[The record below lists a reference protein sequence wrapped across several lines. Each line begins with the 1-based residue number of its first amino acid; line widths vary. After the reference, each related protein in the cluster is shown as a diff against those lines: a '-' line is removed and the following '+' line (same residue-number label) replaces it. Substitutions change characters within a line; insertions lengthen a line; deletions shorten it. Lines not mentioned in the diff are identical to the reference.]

1 MNNNSHWRYHK
12 IARVIHWL
20 MALLLIGL
28 IGLGWYMV
36 SIEDQPN
43 SAWYFKL
50 HKSFGLVA
58 AMLVFFR
65 LIWRFRHQP
74 APLPS
79 SVPFWQAKL
88 SRTIHFLLYL
98 CMLVMPM
105 TGFIGASL
113 SNYGAGFFGIELAG
127 WIKQNHP
134 LSEQFFNVHGVIAWI
149 LVGLITLHSLAA
161 MKHLLINKDK
171 VFQRMWF

>member
-1 MNNNSHWRYHK
+1 
-12 IARVIHWL
+12 
-20 MALLLIGL
+20 
-28 IGLGWYMV
+28 
-36 SIEDQPN
+36 
-43 SAWYFKL
+43 
-50 HKSFGLVA
+50 
-58 AMLVFFR
+58 
-65 LIWRFRHQP
+65 
-74 APLPS
+74 
-79 SVPFWQAKL
+79 
-88 SRTIHFLLYL
+88 
-98 CMLVMPM
+98 MLVMPM